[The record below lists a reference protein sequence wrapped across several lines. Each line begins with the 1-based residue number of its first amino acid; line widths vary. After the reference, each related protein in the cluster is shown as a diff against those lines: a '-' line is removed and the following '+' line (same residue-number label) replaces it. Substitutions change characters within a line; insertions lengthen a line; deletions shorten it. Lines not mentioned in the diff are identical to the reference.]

1 MARRNSEAA
10 LLAAK
15 ARKQKIVIIA
25 LAPILLGLLAWQG
38 PKTYKAL
45 TGGTPPPPLPVA
57 APTPTAPTGT
67 TTGVA
72 PGQLPES
79 DPRPSLLDGQ
89 LLSFSRFSGRDPFVP
104 PTTSGTSDDTPA
116 VTDDATIEVN
126 GTAEDLAIGDSFP
139 AGDPT
144 FTLVSTGPQSA
155 QIGLVSGT
163 FSNGDETITINVGE
177 TLVLQADDG
186 ARYAIKLVSVAA
198 A

>member
-25 LAPILLGLLAWQG
+25 LAPVLLGLLAWQG

-45 TGGTPPPPLPVA
+45 MGGSPPPPLPVA
-57 APTPTAPTGT
+57 TPTPTPTGT

-72 PGQLPES
+72 PGELPES

-89 LLSFSRFSGRDPFVP
+89 LLSFSRFSGRDPFGP
-104 PTTSGTSDDTPA
+104 PTTGTSDDTPA
-116 VTDDATIEVN
+116 VTEDATIEVN

-186 ARYAIKLVSVAA
+186 ARYAIKIVSVAA